1 MGWWNIVRETGKT
14 CVTQAWKTVV
24 NLGVASL
31 HLAVSFRMD
40 SLPIVEGAVQ
50 AQYKGTMDGFLW
62 QFFHF
67 LLKPG
72 LNSQFVPLNNS
83 GCFIYFEFSSH
94 CSCRSWPPPILTRL
108 VALKMHP
115 HHPYMYKGSS
125 RDFLCYGSALALLRE
140 CLQWD
145 VKRMLRRVCSGCLC
159 FLLRVYVSLCV
170 SAHGGS
176 RGGDVS
182 ICAVSSSQFFIV
194 TQNDR
199 VLADTEKEEQHV
211 RI

>member
-1 MGWWNIVRETGKT
+1 MLPL
-14 CVTQAWKTVV
+14 C
-24 NLGVASL
+24 ASQ
-31 HLAVSFRMD
+31 FPFEWTD
-40 SLPIVEGAVQ
+40 IFSLPIVEGAVQ
-50 AQYKGTMDGFLW
+50 AQYKGTMDGFFW

-83 GCFIYFEFSSH
+83 GCFIYFEFSLHS
-94 CSCRSWPPPILTRL
+94 SCRSWPPPILTRL

-125 RDFLCYGSALALLRE
+125 RDFLCYGSALALLRVFAVRCE
-140 CLQWD
+140 ENTETCVFW
-145 VKRMLRRVCSGCLC
+145 VFVFFASCLC
-159 FLLRVYVSLCV
+159 LHPCV
-170 SAHGGS
+170 CAWRKS
-176 RGGDVS
+176 GGDVS

-199 VLADTEKEEQHV
+199 VLADTEREEQHV